1 MMMIGEDRVERLDML
16 SFIEAL
22 TEDDGD
28 VATSFDRHRCP
39 GRLTVKPARYDPALS
54 CKTSP
59 RTISATMS
67 RSNFAGSSTSSIPA
81 SRSACRLTVSLFSAR
96 ARLSR
101 LFPKWPLP

>member
-39 GRLTVKPARYDPALS
+39 GRL
-54 CKTSP
+54 
-59 RTISATMS
+59 
-67 RSNFAGSSTSSIPA
+67 
-81 SRSACRLTVSLFSAR
+81 
-96 ARLSR
+96 
-101 LFPKWPLP
+101 